1 MASETILVVE
11 DNPIQREGVAAILQ
25 QQGYTVLPAADADE
39 GLAWVRSE
47 PPPDLVLLDM
57 MTRAVKDGWYFL
69 AQRSRVPSAA
79 SIPVI
84 IVTDVGNAS
93 DGWACMLGAR
103 GLLRKPL
110 EVDALLAQI
119 RRCLGA

>member
-1 MASETILVVE
+1 MAGETILVVE
-11 DNPIQREGVAAILQ
+11 DNLIQREGVAALLQ

-57 MTRAVKDGWYFL
+57 MPRAVKDGWYFL
-69 AQRSRVPSAA
+69 AQRDRVPSAA

-84 IVTDVGNAS
+84 LVTDVGNAGH
-93 DGWACMLGAR
+93 GWAASLGACS
-103 GLLRKPL
+103 LLRKPVEIEAL
-110 EVDALLAQI
+110 FAEV
-119 RRCLGA
+119 RRCLGS